1 MDEKIVNRLREKII
15 ESLKLQNEGPALSD
29 LFSLIQDLNFLLF
42 RLLQELGALSSGG
55 FLSPEILAALLR
67 FEPDEGKR
75 IITLG
80 EGLMGHSDGDLL
92 HGAGLFPLIC
102 LHTLPDSVDLIV
114 PTDQKRIIP
123 VQQLIEKE
131 RIIAILL
138 EQIRSLREKA

>member
-1 MDEKIVNRLREKII
+1 MDEKIVNSLREKII
-15 ESLKLQNEGPALSD
+15 KRLNLMNEGPPLSD

-55 FLSPEILAALLR
+55 YLSPEILAALLR
-67 FEPDEGKR
+67 FEPDDGHR

-80 EGLMGHSDGDLL
+80 EDLRGHSDSDLL

-102 LHTLPDSVDLIV
+102 LHTLPDSLDLIV
-114 PTDQKRIIP
+114 PANQKKVIP
-123 VQQLIEKE
+123 VHQLIEKE

-138 EQIRSLREKA
+138 EQIRVLREKR